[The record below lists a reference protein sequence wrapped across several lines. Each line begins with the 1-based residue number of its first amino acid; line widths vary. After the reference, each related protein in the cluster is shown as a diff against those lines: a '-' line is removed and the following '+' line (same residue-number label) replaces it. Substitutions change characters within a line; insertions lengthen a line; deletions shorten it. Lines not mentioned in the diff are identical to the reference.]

1 MPAQQKK
8 PQFIHGQPSMGLP
21 FQKEL
26 VVDLFAGGGGASTG
40 IARAYREP
48 DVAVNHNPIAL
59 AVHRANHPKTAHYV
73 ADVFEVDPVMAT
85 GGQPVGILWAS
96 PDCRHHSK
104 AKGGA
109 PRDRG
114 VRGLAW
120 VVVRWAH
127 ATRPRLMFLEN
138 VEEFCDWGPIDEHGQ
153 PIKAERGRTFKS
165 FIAALSTGL
174 PADHPDMPEV
184 LQSIGDFVPVES
196 LVRGLGYNV
205 EWRERIA
212 ANAGAPTIRKR
223 LYLVAR
229 SDGLPIVWPEPVR
242 HKKPTAKQQ
251 PWRTAAECI
260 DWSNLGKT
268 IFRDKPMALNTRRR
282 VAKGM
287 WRHVITSEKPFIVPM
302 RGTSDAHTST
312 HSVDESVSTISA
324 GGTHHALVQP
334 VAAPFLTE
342 CANGSS
348 QRNFDVQEALRTQ
361 VAQVKGGH
369 FAMAACH
376 LTHLTHHGERSG
388 YSPDESARTV
398 TGANRGEQ
406 AIVCGHM
413 TAFGQNAVGS
423 SPDDPA
429 QTVLAG
435 AARHGIVAANM
446 VTLRKGSVGA
456 DVDGPLAVVATSTGH
471 HAVTAAF
478 FEQANGGF
486 YKGDGRSAYQPTS
499 TICQSG
505 ANQRLANAYLVKYYG
520 NEKDGISL
528 TEPMHTLPT
537 KDRVALVE
545 VVQVPD
551 SLTPEQMEGA
561 RRCAAFM
568 HEHLPEHFKEPAEMI
583 MIGGYVLVDITL
595 RMLQPPEL
603 KAAQGFDKDYIIDR
617 GLFVDPVTGAEQWL
631 PINKTNQV
639 RLIGNSVCP
648 DEAEAL
654 VRANAAD
661 IIRLYKRLAA

>member
-1 MPAQQKK
+1 MSAQQKLA
-8 PQFIHGQPSMGLP
+8 PSINRQPSMGLP
-21 FQKEL
+21 FEKEL

-59 AVHRANHPKTAHYV
+59 AVHRANHPQTAHYV
-73 ADVFEVDPVMAT
+73 ADVFEVDPVHAT

-138 VEEFCDWGPIDEHGQ
+138 VEEFCDWGPIDEDGQ

-174 PADHPDMPEV
+174 AADHPDMPEI
-184 LQSIGDFVPVES
+184 LQSIGEYVPAES

-212 ANAGAPTIRKR
+212 ANAGTPTIRKR

-229 SDGLPIVWPEPVR
+229 SDGKPIVWPAPKR
-242 HKKPTAKQQ
+242 HKVPTVKQQ

-260 DWSNLGKT
+260 DWSNLGRT
-268 IFRDKPMALNTRRR
+268 IFREKPMAVNTMRR
-282 VAKGM
+282 VAKGC
-287 WRHVITSEKPFIVPM
+287 WRHVLTSAKPFIVPM
-302 RGTSDAHTST
+302 RGTSEAHTST
-312 HSVDESVSTISA
+312 HGVDEALSTISA

-348 QRNFDVQEALRTQ
+348 QRNFDAQEPLRTQ

-369 FAMAACH
+369 FAMVAA
-376 LTHLTHHGERSG
+376 
-388 YSPDESARTV
+388 
-398 TGANRGEQ
+398 
-406 AIVCGHM
+406 HM

-423 SPDDPA
+423 SPDEPT

-435 AARHGIVAANM
+435 AARHG
-446 VTLRKGSVGA
+446 
-456 DVDGPLAVVATSTGH
+456 VV
-471 HAVTAAF
+471 AAF
-478 FEQANGGF
+478 FEQANGGY
-486 YKGDGRSAYQPTS
+486 YKGDGRSAFDPIS

-505 ANQRLANAYLVKYYG
+505 ANQRLVNAYLVKYYG

-551 SLTPEQMEGA
+551 TLTPEQLEGA

-568 HEHLPEHFKEPAEMI
+568 QEHLPEHFKDPADLI
-583 MIGGYVLVDITL
+583 MVGGYVLVDITL

-603 KAAQGFDKDYIIDR
+603 KAAQGFDRDYIIDR
-617 GLFVDPVTGAEQWL
+617 GLFVDPVTGAEEWRD
-631 PINKTNQV
+631 INKTDQV

-654 VRANAAD
+654 VSANAAD
-661 IIRLYKRLAA
+661 IIELYQRLAA

>member
-1 MPAQQKK
+1 MPVQQKL

-21 FQKEL
+21 FEKEL

-59 AVHRANHPKTAHYV
+59 AVHRANHPHTAHYV
-73 ADVFEVDPVMAT
+73 ADVFEVDPIHAT

-138 VEEFCDWGPIDEHGQ
+138 VEEFCDWGPIDEGGQ
-153 PIKAERGRTFKS
+153 PIKAERGRTFKA
-165 FIAALSTGL
+165 FIAALSSGL
-174 PADHPDMPEV
+174 AVDHPDMPEI
-184 LQSIGDFVPVES
+184 LESIGEFVPVES

-212 ANAGAPTIRKR
+212 ANAGTPTIRKR

-229 SDGLPIVWPEPVR
+229 SDGKPIVWPAPKR
-242 HKKPTAKQQ
+242 HKVPTAKQQ

-260 DWSNLGKT
+260 DWNNLGRT
-268 IFRDKPMALNTRRR
+268 IFRDKPMAVNTMRR
-282 VAKGM
+282 VAKGC
-287 WRHVITSEKPFIVPM
+287 WRHVLTSAKPFIVPM
-302 RGTSDAHTST
+302 RGTSEAHTST
-312 HSVDESVSTISA
+312 HGIDEALSTISA

-348 QRNFDVQEALRTQ
+348 QRNFSALEPLRTQ

-369 FAMAACH
+369 FAMAA
-376 LTHLTHHGERSG
+376 
-388 YSPDESARTV
+388 
-398 TGANRGEQ
+398 
-406 AIVCGHM
+406 
-413 TAFGQNAVGS
+413 
-423 SPDDPA
+423 
-429 QTVLAG
+429 
-435 AARHGIVAANM
+435 ANM

-456 DVDGPLAVVATSTGH
+456 DVAGPLGVVATSTGH
-471 HAVTAAF
+471 HAVSAAF

-486 YKGDGRSAYQPTS
+486 YNGDGRAADSPLS

-505 ANQRLANAYLVKYYG
+505 ANQRLVSAYLVKYYG

-551 SLTPEQMEGA
+551 TLTPEQMEGA

-568 HEHLPEHFKEPAEMI
+568 HEYLPAHFKDSAEMV
-583 MIGGYVLVDITL
+583 MVGGYVLVDITL

-617 GLFVDPVTGAEQWL
+617 GLFVDPVTGAEEWRD
-631 PINKTNQV
+631 INKTDQV

-654 VRANAAD
+654 VSANASD
-661 IIRLYKRLAA
+661 IIELYQRLAA